1 MIKKKS
7 NRYSKSLFR
16 QQEIFSIR
24 KLSLGVASVLL
35 GSFVI
40 GGNVVQAEEISGGA
54 ESSLVVGAEEKPP
67 VASTEIVPA
76 SEGDSVVAP
85 DERQVEDSVASQ
97 AVPATTALPSQDNP
111 AEEVGVGSEN
121 VASVPA
127 DTIPSTSSSSVAP
140 EPVPQPASTEK
151 DGDDSALLSAVPV
164 ATSSSEIVQPVVEG
178 GQVLSRSAETVGGDE
193 PTIAI
198 ASSEGG
204 ISGLGTIQ
212 GGRLV
217 IPEGVAEIESN
228 AFSGSS
234 LREVVFPSTLTKIG
248 SGAFSGTPLTTISL
262 PASVTTIESY
272 AFSGTQ
278 LTDVSLPAGLTHL
291 GNDAFGNI
299 SSLTSINI
307 PKDINSDSNYYT
319 YNSPFSGSSNL
330 AQISFDEGITVI
342 PDYLF

>member
-35 GSFVI
+35 GSFFI

-85 DERQVEDSVASQ
+85 DERQVEDSIASQ
-97 AVPATTALPSQDNP
+97 AVPATAALPPQDNP

-121 VASVPA
+121 VASVLA
-127 DTIPSTSSSSVAP
+127 ETLPSTSSSSVAP

-151 DGDDSALLSAVPV
+151 DVEDSALSPAVP
-164 ATSSSEIVQPVVEG
+164 ATTSTSEIVQPVVEG
-178 GQVLSRSAETVGGDE
+178 GQVLSGSAESVGGDE
-193 PTIAI
+193 STIAI

-204 ISGLGTIQ
+204 VSGLGTIQ

-217 IPEGVAEIESN
+217 IPEGVTEIESN

-248 SGAFSGTPLTTISL
+248 SGA
-262 PASVTTIESY
+262 
-272 AFSGTQ
+272 
-278 LTDVSLPAGLTHL
+278 
-291 GNDAFGNI
+291 
-299 SSLTSINI
+299 
-307 PKDINSDSNYYT
+307 
-319 YNSPFSGSSNL
+319 
-330 AQISFDEGITVI
+330 
-342 PDYLF
+342 